1 MTKVLITGGCGF
13 IGSNLV
19 EYLLEKTLW
28 TFVILDNLTSG
39 NIENIKKLRNFDE
52 RVKFYEGDIVE
63 ISDISK
69 CVKGCDYIVNLA
81 AQTSVIN
88 SIQYPFEDEQINILG
103 MLNILKI
110 AVDNNI
116 KKIIQASSAAAVGN
130 QEQPMHE
137 LKIPIP
143 ISPYGASKLAAE
155 AYCSAFSESYNIN
168 CIVLRF
174 SNIYGPISFNKKSV
188 VAKYIKQSINGEEII
203 IYGNGKQTRD
213 FIYVKDICKGIY
225 LAMVS
230 KISGYDIF
238 QLGTGVETSINSL
251 LEDINK
257 IFKEKSIKI
266 PKRRFAERRKGD
278 ILRNFSNITKAKQ
291 KLGFSIDFDLR
302 SGLKSTIDWF
312 LDNFN

>member
-52 RVKFYEGDIVE
+52 RAKIYEGDIVE

-230 KISGYDIF
+230 KITGYDIF